1 MSYSIVIEGKM
12 AEMMNEISERLE
24 VDVETLG
31 VMAISNFLNSPLV
44 TSTLTYTVNEETE
57 RLVGLESLSRV
68 ESSPSKVPENNAPSV
83 IGQAEIGDV
92 EVTEATIR
100 EADIKFNRIRAE
112 KVPPPEEDYI
122 LWGQFSRFLTIKYTL
137 RLLAN
142 LSVDNRRVPLEMW
155 FELVRSN
162 AAAQRFILREI
173 DILQKIPRGEQFA
186 SGFPKGGEKSLDRFV
201 NHFCAAIYSD
211 GAVVGFPSHL
221 GLIRVSISD
230 GRKVVRL
237 TKAGLKY
244 VKLYNPIIDG
254 SAPYDSA
261 MSDEEAHFI
270 LGRIRKH
277 LPSTWDFFQ
286 HVLKSIEGGAD
297 TPTELSSAIDQAYG
311 LGTPRNWNGAQVAT
325 YRSGA
330 LGLLGDCGIISRTW
344 MSRSVTY
351 SLTDKGK
358 GVLV

>member
-1 MSYSIVIEGKM
+1 MSCSIVIDGKM
-12 AEMMNEISERLE
+12 AEMMNEVSERFG

-31 VMAISNFLNSPLV
+31 VMAISNFLNSPMV
-44 TSTLTYTVNEETE
+44 TSSLAFATDEGTE
-57 RLVGLESLSRV
+57 RLVGSDSPSRV
-68 ESSPSKVPENNAPSV
+68 ESSPSKVPEGNAPSA
-83 IGQAEIGDV
+83 IDQAEIGDV
-92 EVTEATIR
+92 KVTGAIIR
-100 EADIKFNRIRAE
+100 EADIKFNQIRAD

-155 FELVRSN
+155 FDLVRSN
-162 AAAQRFILREI
+162 AAAERSVLREI
-173 DILQKIPRGEQFA
+173 DMLQKIPRGEQFA
-186 SGFPKGGEKSLDRFV
+186 SGFPKDGEKSLDRFV

-211 GAVVGFPSHL
+211 GSVVGFPSHL
-221 GLIRVSISD
+221 GLIQVSFSD
-230 GRKVVRL
+230 GKKVVRL
-237 TKAGLKY
+237 TKEGLKY

-261 MSDEEAHFI
+261 MSDEESHFM

-297 TPTELSSAIDQAYG
+297 TPTELSSAIDRAYG

-344 MSRSVTY
+344 RFRSVTY

-358 GVLV
+358 EVLV